1 MCIYCAYASHRSLCR
16 ERHNW
21 LVILVKLFN
30 DLIMNY
36 IREYIEF
43 PYLE

>member
-1 MCIYCAYASHRSLCR
+1 MCIYCAYASYHSLCR
-16 ERHNW
+16 ERHNR
-21 LVILVKLFN
+21 LVILVKSFN